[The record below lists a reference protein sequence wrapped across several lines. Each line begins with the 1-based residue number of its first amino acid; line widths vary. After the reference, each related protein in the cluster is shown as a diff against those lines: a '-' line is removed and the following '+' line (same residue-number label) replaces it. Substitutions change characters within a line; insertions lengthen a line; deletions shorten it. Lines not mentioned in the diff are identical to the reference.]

1 MPETGIAIPMA
12 ELHRRAPFPP
22 VEEAV

>member
-12 ELHRRAPFPP
+12 ALHRRAPFPP